1 MSIRVIFQPVSHL
14 GGVMLGV
21 MLKKMRIFVKA
32 KPKSKKEYIKRAQD
46 GSFIV
51 AVKEPP
57 EKGRANE
64 AVLKSLSKF
73 LNIPV
78 SSINFVSG
86 QTSRQKI
93 FEAPMTS
100 QDLDKIPQDEKGQI
114 KLL

>member
-1 MSIRVIFQPVSHL
+1 
-14 GGVMLGV
+14 MLGV

-46 GSFIV
+46 G
-51 AVKEPP
+51 
-57 EKGRANE
+57 ANE